1 MKKIA
6 LIILSLLYAVNVSS
20 QEAENECLKIQSVM
34 DVCIAMRDA
43 VAVGD
48 TTAIRQSSLAL
59 ESVGV
64 RAFNDIECLDDSIGS
79 LNGHLVFD
87 EAFADS
93 LAEGKLHVYDNADE
107 MEKSIRTRGYTTDGR
122 VFTKTC
128 FVKAG
133 KSTKWVFNSKGYQEL
148 AVIAEA
154 NGRVTMKIH
163 VTNSNGLDKR
173 YDDRKLVKIGMNKR
187 QRTFHL
193 PENMK
198 NKVELEVVNCG
209 SEDCSFVIISN

>member
-107 MEKSIRTRGYTTDGR
+107 MEK
-122 VFTKTC
+122 
-128 FVKAG
+128 
-133 KSTKWVFNSKGYQEL
+133 
-148 AVIAEA
+148 
-154 NGRVTMKIH
+154 
-163 VTNSNGLDKR
+163 
-173 YDDRKLVKIGMNKR
+173 
-187 QRTFHL
+187 
-193 PENMK
+193 
-198 NKVELEVVNCG
+198 
-209 SEDCSFVIISN
+209 